1 MSSVVVEQPNPMG
14 VNAWPSTPTWSAG
27 AAIVREDGN
36 PIAESAIESSDRRND
51 GAIDI
56 VAIGEALVEFNQTG
70 AASGGMYLQGFGGDT
85 SNALIAAVRQGATG
99 SYFTRLGDD
108 EFGRMCLQLWRDEG
122 VDARDVLIDATA
134 PTGIYFVRHGQ
145 DGHTFSYL
153 RAGSAASLMKPSD
166 VPTQLIERARF
177 LHVSGIS
184 QAISASA
191 TDTVFHAIRIA
202 TGAGV
207 KVAYDPNLRL
217 KLWPLDRA
225 RAIIS
230 ATIPLVDYFL
240 PGLDDVRLVSGLDD
254 PASILDWCDRQGAKN
269 VVLKLGREGS
279 IVSDA
284 GRRVRISAFPVDA
297 VDATGAG
304 DCFDGSFLAR
314 LAAGDDPPSA
324 ARWASAAAALTT
336 TGYGAVAPLPTAAQ
350 VSRFMQTASGR
361 AGTVPG

>member
-1 MSSVVVEQPNPMG
+1 MADP
-14 VNAWPSTPTWSAG
+14 
-27 AAIVREDGN
+27 AIV
-36 PIAESAIESSDRRND
+36 SDHRRND
-51 GAIDI
+51 GMIDI

-70 AASGGMYLQGFGGDT
+70 EGGGRTYLQGFGGDT

-122 VDARDVLIDATA
+122 VDAREVLIDGTA
-134 PTGIYFVRHGQ
+134 ATGIYFVRHGKE
-145 DGHTFSYL
+145 GHTFSYL
-153 RAGSAASLMKPSD
+153 RAGSAASLVKPSD
-166 VPTQLIERARF
+166 VPTRLIERARF

-191 TDTVFHAIRIA
+191 TDTVFHAIRVA
-202 TGAGV
+202 KAAGV

-225 RAIIS
+225 RAVIS

-240 PGLDDVRLVSGLDD
+240 PSLDDVRLVSGLDD
-254 PASILDWCDRQGAKN
+254 PTSILDWCHRQGASS

-279 IVSDA
+279 IVSD
-284 GRRVRISAFPVDA
+284 GDRRTPIAAFPVDA

-314 LAAGDDPPSA
+314 LAAGDEPVSA

-350 VSRFMQTASGR
+350 VKRFIEPATSHVGSI
-361 AGTVPG
+361 AG

>member
-1 MSSVVVEQPNPMG
+1 MASNP
-14 VNAWPSTPTWSAG
+14 PSGQSPPRT
-27 AAIVREDGN
+27 V
-36 PIAESAIESSDRRND
+36 
-51 GAIDI
+51 DI

-70 AASGGMYLQGFGGDT
+70 DAKGRTYLQGFGGDT

-108 EFGRMCLQLWRDEG
+108 EFGRMCLQLWSDEG
-122 VDARDVLIDATA
+122 VDARDVVIDATA

-145 DGHTFSYL
+145 EGHTFTYL
-153 RAGSAASLMKPSD
+153 RAGSAASLMQPSEI
-166 VPTQLIERARF
+166 PTQLIEGARF

-202 TGAGV
+202 TAAGV

-230 ATIPLVDYFL
+230 ATIPLVDYFM
-240 PGLDDVRLVSGLDD
+240 PSLDDVRLVSGLDD
-254 PASILDWCDRQGAKN
+254 PTSILDWCHRQGARS

-279 IVSDA
+279 VVSDSDC
-284 GRRVRISAFPVDA
+284 RMSISAFPVDA

-314 LAAGDDPPSA
+314 LVAGDDSPSA

-336 TGYGAVAPLPTAAQ
+336 TGYGAVAPLPTVAQ
-350 VSRFMQTASGR
+350 VARFLETAPSPRLGSVSG
-361 AGTVPG
+361 

>member
-1 MSSVVVEQPNPMG
+1 MADPATVSNH
-14 VNAWPSTPTWSAG
+14 
-27 AAIVREDGN
+27 
-36 PIAESAIESSDRRND
+36 RRND
-51 GAIDI
+51 GTIDI

-70 AASGGMYLQGFGGDT
+70 DATGRTYLQGFGGDT

-99 SYFTRLGDD
+99 SYFTRIGDD

-122 VDARDVLIDATA
+122 VDGRAIAIDPTA
-134 PTGIYFVRHGQ
+134 PTGIYFVRHGK

-153 RAGSAASLMKPSD
+153 RAGSAASHMQPSD
-166 VPTQLIERARF
+166 VPVQLIEGARF

-191 TDTVFHAIRIA
+191 ADTVFHAIHIA
-202 TGAGV
+202 RQSGV
-207 KVAYDPNLRL
+207 KVTYDPNLRL

-225 RAIIS
+225 RAIIL
-230 ATIPLVDYFL
+230 ATIPLADYYL
-240 PGLDDVRLVSGLDD
+240 PSLDDVRLVSGLDD
-254 PASILDWCDRQGAKN
+254 PEAIVAWCHQQGAPS

-279 IVSDA
+279 LVSDGA
-284 GRRVRISAFPVDA
+284 RRTPISAFSVEA

-314 LAAGDDPPSA
+314 LAAGDDSVSA

-350 VSRFMQTASGR
+350 VARFMDR
-361 AGTVPG
+361 APSDGGTISS